1 MDITSIP
8 PSGVISS
15 GVTPGYR
22 LFSSIPPAGTSAYK
36 AYLRNKSKGNTFDKL
51 GQIMN
56 GAGNVVQPSVDGNIH
71 PEAAAPNRGN
81 PYYTPHEETVSG
93 LPTSGKPI
101 KPSTPTTSHS
111 PGHGGSPSAK
121 ALDYLNA
128 DLAEYYKMDQTT
140 AYNEALSNTAYQRAV
155 KDMQAAGLNPAVLF
169 GHGRVSGS
177 DGVFGA
183 KPLSAAGGGGGG
195 SYRRGRGSSGKLFS
209 ADTYALIAG
218 ASSLIGAGIAA
229 SHGHSPGLGAM
240 AGSAIGT
247 SAAKVLNGLHKW
259 FKKRKKR

>member
-1 MDITSIP
+1 MARIP
-8 PSGVISS
+8 PV
-15 GVTPGYR
+15 
-22 LFSSIPPAGTSAYK
+22 GTSAYK
-36 AYLRNKSKGNTFDKL
+36 AYQSNKSKGNTFDKL
-51 GQIMN
+51 GQVMN

-71 PEAAAPNRGN
+71 PEASAPNRGN
-81 PYYTPHEETVSG
+81 PYYTPSEETVSG
-93 LPTSGKPI
+93 LPTAGKPI
-101 KPSTPTTSHS
+101 KPKTPTTSHS

-169 GHGRVSGS
+169 GHGRASGA

-195 SYRRGRGSSGKLFS
+195 GFYRRGSGSSGKLFS
-209 ADTYALIAG
+209 ADSYGMIAG
-218 ASSLIGAGIAA
+218 IGALVGAA
-229 SHGHSPGLGAM
+229 ISASKGGSAGLGAM
-240 AGSAIGT
+240 AGSSIAT
-247 SAAKVLNGLHKW
+247 SSAKVLNGIHKL
-259 FKKRKKR
+259 FKKRKKK